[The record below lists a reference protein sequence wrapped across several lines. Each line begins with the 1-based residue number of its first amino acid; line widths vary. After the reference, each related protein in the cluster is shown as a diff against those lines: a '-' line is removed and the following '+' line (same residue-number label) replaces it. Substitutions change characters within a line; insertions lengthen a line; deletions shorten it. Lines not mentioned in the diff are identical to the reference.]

1 MPKKDCGL
9 CNNPSCR
16 TMARK
21 IATGDAKPEQCVN
34 LIRPEYQENLQ
45 KIKQYLQ
52 EGVEIGAKG
61 TIVVEETG
69 VTYIHPCISEA
80 GRVAAESKLTAGP
93 EGPVDLKFGFFD
105 PIAMCWALN
114 ASGLFREVRCS
125 PRLGVARVIVDDKTV
140 MVFQDGRIN
149 VRRAKDKQDAIQTI
163 RLVSRSLW
171 GAIICSCCGNSGLD
185 CGSGGCEECLGK
197 VCPVIGGGPPDPT
210 ISSRDI
216 TQATTAST
224 MFDRVKSL
232 ETRDYFDEAIQILD
246 KGFESFQFLST
257 KLPLGVI
264 DKSGIQELEG
274 RVASINQLAIRFIVD
289 TPKIQDAA
297 IGVILGGIALD
308 LSRMTEG
315 LKTLTKYLD
324 KLKSSDVQELFL
336 SAVDIAV
343 TGYKALRTMDF
354 ALSDRVKEQ
363 YMAFRKKWAEGF
375 RTTPD
380 KDVFVA
386 IEKIAT
392 NGYYIARLL
401 AKPVPV

>member
-1 MPKKDCGL
+1 
-9 CNNPSCR
+9 
-16 TMARK
+16 MARK

-34 LIRPEYQENLQ
+34 LVRPEYQENLE
-45 KIKQYLQ
+45 KIKSYLQ
-52 EGVEIGAKG
+52 QGVEIGAKG

-80 GRVAAESKLTAGP
+80 GRIAAESKLTAGP
-93 EGPVDLKFGFFD
+93 EGPVNLKFGFFD

-114 ASGLFREVRCS
+114 VSGLFREVRCS
-125 PRLGVARVIVDDKTV
+125 PRLGVARVIIDDKTV

-210 ISSRDI
+210 ISGRDK

-224 MFDRVKSL
+224 MFDRVKAL
-232 ETRDYFDEAIQILD
+232 ETRHYFEEAIQILD
-246 KGFESFQFLST
+246 KGFETFQALGAKLS
-257 KLPLGVI
+257 LGVF

-274 RVASINQLAIRFIVD
+274 WVASVNQLAIRFIVD

-308 LSRMTEG
+308 LSRMIDG
-315 LKTLTKYLD
+315 LKTLAQYMD
-324 KLKSSDVQELFL
+324 KLNSFGARELFA

-343 TGYKALRTMDF
+343 AGYRALKTMDF
-354 ALSDRVKEQ
+354 NLSEQVKGQ

-401 AKPVPV
+401 AKPVPA